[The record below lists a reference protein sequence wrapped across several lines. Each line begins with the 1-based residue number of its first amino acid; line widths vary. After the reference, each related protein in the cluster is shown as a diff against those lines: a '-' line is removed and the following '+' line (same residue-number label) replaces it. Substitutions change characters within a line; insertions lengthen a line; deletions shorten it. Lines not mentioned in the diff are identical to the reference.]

1 MKKFLAVVIAL
12 VLLTSIALVGC
23 GAKKEASSKDAITKA
38 QAMATVK
45 EKVDYL
51 AAQAQAFYNSKDFQ
65 SVIEVG
71 QYILGYLDKESQTA
85 KNLIMKA
92 KEALAA
98 EAQKAVDKVKNSI
111 KVIE

>member
-1 MKKFLAVVIAL
+1 MKRFLAVITSL
-12 VLLTSIALVGC
+12 VLLSSIAFVGC
-23 GAKKEASSKDAITKA
+23 GSKKEASSKDAITKA

-45 EKVDYL
+45 ERVDYL
-51 AAQAQAFYNSKDFQ
+51 VSQAQVFYNSKDFQ
-65 SVIEVG
+65 SAIDVG
-71 QYILGYLDKESQTA
+71 QYILSYLDKESQTA

-111 KVIE
+111 KVLE